1 MPSAFLIPGFSQ
13 DRTFADPSLDA
24 LKDAMAEYNVQL
36 YGVTDG
42 WSDRGVRSFGERAI
56 EQYRDN
62 PYDGIVIGHSLGALA
77 ALSVVDDMPM
87 QHLILCSP
95 SALFAE
101 DIRSNLDP
109 LISQRIGEKRMHEL
123 ASFSAAEAVSSINRL
138 GIPTTILF
146 GEKERELH
154 PLLVVRSG
162 KLAARIAGATLVE
175 VPGAAHSVGERPYAL
190 ELARVV
196 SDIAAGR
203 QL

>member
-1 MPSAFLIPGFSQ
+1 
-13 DRTFADPSLDA
+13 
-24 LKDAMAEYNVQL
+24 
-36 YGVTDG
+36 
-42 WSDRGVRSFGERAI
+42 
-56 EQYRDN
+56 
-62 PYDGIVIGHSLGALA
+62 
-77 ALSVVDDMPM
+77 M

-101 DIRSNLDP
+101 DIRSHVDP
-109 LISQRIGEKRMHEL
+109 LIRQRIGEKRIHEL
-123 ASFSAAEAVSSINRL
+123 TTFSAAEAVSSVNRL

-154 PLLVVRSG
+154 PQLVARSG

-175 VPGAAHSVGERPYAL
+175 VTGAAHSIGERPYAL
-190 ELARVV
+190 ELARIV